1 MEHYHYKAL
10 SIAIFKSILEEEEFR
25 ELPSAGIAL
34 QAYLK
39 DTDEDIRQ
47 LIDWAR
53 ERGGTI
59 GVRLVKGAYWDYELV
74 VNRRNG
80 WPVPVFLQKE
90 ETDRSFEQLTRL
102 LFENS
107 DTVYPAIATHNLRSV
122 SHAIAVADSLS
133 VSRQAF
139 EFQVL
144 YGMAEPLRQA
154 LREQGVRVRVYTPV
168 GELIPGMAYLV
179 RRLLENTSNESFL
192 RKSFGEGISF
202 EELIKAPQAR
212 ETAVGEGPSGHGFRN
227 EPLFD
232 FSIAANRKMMRD
244 ALRETKDKLNMSYPL
259 SIGDRAVRTDR
270 EILSLNPA
278 RPREVVGRVSSA
290 SKQEADA
297 AVAEALKAG
306 EAWRST
312 APGKRAEYLF
322 TAAGEMRKQIA
333 ELAALEVVEAGKTW
347 KDADGDVAEAID
359 YLEYYGRD
367 ILRLGGPHIIGDYPG
382 EENEYRYQPKGIGVV
397 IAPWNFPLAIATGMV
412 SAAIV
417 TGNCAI
423 FKPSGLSPVTGHKL
437 FEIFRSAGLP
447 AGVLQFLPGPGS
459 DVGEYLVSH
468 PAIDFIAFTGS
479 KDVGLRIVRLAGET
493 RQGQR
498 NVKKVIAEMGGKN
511 AIIVDE
517 TADLD
522 EAVKGIIESAFGY
535 QGQKCSAC
543 SRVIVVGDV
552 FGELCGRLTEAAE
565 SIRIGPPEDP
575 GSFMGPL
582 IDGAAL
588 KKVREYI
595 DIGKKEGKA
604 VLERTVSH
612 EGYFAGP
619 AIVIDAKP
627 ASRVATEEIF
637 GPVPTILRAKDID
650 EAIGTANESLY
661 ALTGGLF
668 SRSPANIQ
676 KAKEGFQVGNL
687 YINRKITGALVGRQ
701 PFGGFRLS
709 GVGSKAGGPDYLL
722 QFMNPQSLS
731 ENTLRRGFAP
741 LRKDP
746 RRP

>member
-1 MEHYHYKAL
+1 MTMDDDSADLEEKIRTTGREIHAALRGVPTVFDTKRWIGRVMEWAMKQEDFKIRLFRFIDVLPSLKTDDLVVRLLQEYFSEDAEVPKLVRGGIGLLSGKGPVPRVAGRVIRKSVESIARQFIAGKDPEDAVKVLDSLRSAGTEFTIDLLGEVVVSDGEAREYAQRYLALLDYLHTRRPDGQRPDVSIKVSSFYSQLDPVDWEGSIERTKEGLRPLLRKAKELGVSVTFDMEHYHYKAL

-290 SKQEADA
+290 
-297 AVAEALKAG
+297 
-306 EAWRST
+306 
-312 APGKRAEYLF
+312 
-322 TAAGEMRKQIA
+322 
-333 ELAALEVVEAGKTW
+333 
-347 KDADGDVAEAID
+347 
-359 YLEYYGRD
+359 
-367 ILRLGGPHIIGDYPG
+367 
-382 EENEYRYQPKGIGVV
+382 
-397 IAPWNFPLAIATGMV
+397 
-412 SAAIV
+412 
-417 TGNCAI
+417 
-423 FKPSGLSPVTGHKL
+423 
-437 FEIFRSAGLP
+437 
-447 AGVLQFLPGPGS
+447 
-459 DVGEYLVSH
+459 
-468 PAIDFIAFTGS
+468 
-479 KDVGLRIVRLAGET
+479 
-493 RQGQR
+493 
-498 NVKKVIAEMGGKN
+498 
-511 AIIVDE
+511 
-517 TADLD
+517 
-522 EAVKGIIESAFGY
+522 
-535 QGQKCSAC
+535 
-543 SRVIVVGDV
+543 
-552 FGELCGRLTEAAE
+552 
-565 SIRIGPPEDP
+565 
-575 GSFMGPL
+575 
-582 IDGAAL
+582 
-588 KKVREYI
+588 
-595 DIGKKEGKA
+595 
-604 VLERTVSH
+604 
-612 EGYFAGP
+612 
-619 AIVIDAKP
+619 
-627 ASRVATEEIF
+627 
-637 GPVPTILRAKDID
+637 
-650 EAIGTANESLY
+650 
-661 ALTGGLF
+661 
-668 SRSPANIQ
+668 
-676 KAKEGFQVGNL
+676 
-687 YINRKITGALVGRQ
+687 
-701 PFGGFRLS
+701 
-709 GVGSKAGGPDYLL
+709 
-722 QFMNPQSLS
+722 
-731 ENTLRRGFAP
+731 
-741 LRKDP
+741 
-746 RRP
+746 